1 MAIDHLGMIAG
12 RIKKYANNGLSSSEG
27 MQEDNVDERDISWI
41 DRIKDI
47 PKGEVCVIMREFM
60 LNLGKKV

>member
-47 PKGEVCVIMREFM
+47 PKGEVCVTMSLF
-60 LNLGKKV
+60 